1 MALENNTEKF
11 RHTHISNRNLRYS
24 DWRKHNFDQW
34 TNETT

>member
-11 RHTHISNRNLRYS
+11 RHTHNRNLRYS